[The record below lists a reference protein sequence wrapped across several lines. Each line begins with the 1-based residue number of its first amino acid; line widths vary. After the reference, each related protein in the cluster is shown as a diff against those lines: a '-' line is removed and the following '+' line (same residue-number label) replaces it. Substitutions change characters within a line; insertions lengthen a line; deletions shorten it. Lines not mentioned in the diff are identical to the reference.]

1 MSKKLLTLLLAA
13 TIGFTTTSHAGFLI
27 RKNNAPTV
35 KTEQTTTNESIVATA
50 DETVT
55 TAAASGKSTEVKT
68 VAKKHGFFQRLAGR
82 ILGNKDVMPQ
92 GVYILL
98 SVFFL
103 GWLAIG
109 LNEDWDGYNWLI
121 ALLLYIILWL
131 PGFIYSMIMMG
142 NYY

>member
-13 TIGFTTTSHAGFLI
+13 TIGFSTNSHAGFLI
-27 RKNNAPTV
+27 RKNAPV
-35 KTEQTTTNESIVATA
+35 AKTEQTSNAETTAANT

-55 TAAASGKSTEVKT
+55 TAAPTAKSTEVKA
-68 VAKKHGFFQRLAGR
+68 VARKHGFLHRLAGR

-109 LNEDWDGYNWLI
+109 LNENWDGYNWLI
-121 ALLLYIILWL
+121 ALLLYVILWL